1 MERQNVQDPQGRGAG
16 ARQEDRGQKWMDS
29 GLLLKAGM
37 MGRGLGW
44 MELGRERRAQDDL
57 WCGGPEKGSGKA
69 SAPEVWP
76 RGGLRLMRE
85 GVRELWTHRP
95 CSP

>member
-37 MGRGLGW
+37 MGHGLGW
-44 MELGRERRAQDDL
+44 MELGKGSFLLRNRCLRDG
-57 WCGGPEKGSGKA
+57 GGPS
-69 SAPEVWP
+69 P
-76 RGGLRLMRE
+76 RHSR
-85 GVRELWTHRP
+85 
-95 CSP
+95 